1 MVPNSIRV
9 LNTKDPVPR
18 HPLLGGRLGVGT
30 FHFIDKKGGGG
41 HADWVAYM
49 ADALVMVTG
58 VFSAEP
64 SHLHPAYF
72 DFFKE
77 AAKSFNSRLRHVLD
91 YSTSDSLTDQSSEVL
106 PKFS

>member
-49 ADALVMVTG
+49 ADALVMATG
-58 VFSAEP
+58 VFSAVHDHSRE
-64 SHLHPAYF
+64 AYV
-72 DFFKE
+72 DFSKE
-77 AAKSFNSRLRHVLD
+77 AAERFNADGLA
-91 YSTSDSLTDQSSEVL
+91 
-106 PKFS
+106 